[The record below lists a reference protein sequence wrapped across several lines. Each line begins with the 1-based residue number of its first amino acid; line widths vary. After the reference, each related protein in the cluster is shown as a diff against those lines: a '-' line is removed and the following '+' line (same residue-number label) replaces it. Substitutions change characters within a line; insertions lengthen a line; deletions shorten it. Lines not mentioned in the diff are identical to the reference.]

1 MTDFT
6 KDRFKLGGAS
16 VVRMG
21 YGAMHLAG
29 PHVFGPPKDP
39 KECAAVL
46 REVISTGIN
55 HIDTSDF
62 YGPHVV
68 NQLIRETLHP
78 YAKDLV
84 IVSKVGARRD
94 SKGAWL
100 HDLSEQGL
108 RSSVDDNL
116 RNLGLEQLFA
126 VNLRVSDEVR
136 NDNASIAAPFQVLV
150 DLQKAGKIRH
160 LGLSNVTATHL
171 AEAQTLAPVVCIQN
185 HYNVA
190 HREDDALVDACAKQ
204 GIAFVPFFPLGGFSP
219 LQSSTLNDVAAELK
233 ATPMQVALAWL
244 LQRSPAMLLIAGTS
258 TRSHLRE
265 NIAAAALVLP
275 KAAVSRLDKIAAK
288 KA

>member
-6 KDRFKLGGAS
+6 KDRFTLGDAS
-16 VVRMG
+16 VARMG
-21 YGAMHLAG
+21 YGAMQLAG
-29 PHVFGPPKDP
+29 PRVFGPPKDP
-39 KECAAVL
+39 QECAAVL
-46 REVISTGIN
+46 REVIESGIN

-78 YAKDLV
+78 YAKGLV

-94 SKGAWL
+94 AKGAWL
-100 HDLSEQGL
+100 HDLSVEGV
-108 RSSVDDNL
+108 RSAVDDNL

-136 NDNASIAAPFQVLV
+136 NGGASIAAPFQMLV

-171 AEAQTLAPVVCIQN
+171 TEAQSLAPVICIQN

-204 GIAFVPFFPLGGFSP
+204 GIAFVPFFPLGGFTP
-219 LQSSTLNDVAAELK
+219 LQSSTLNDVATEME

-244 LQRSPAMLLIAGTS
+244 LHRSPAMLLIPGTS
-258 TRSHLRE
+258 SRGHLRQ
-265 NIAAAALVLP
+265 NIAAAALELP
-275 KAAVSRLDKIAAK
+275 KATLSRLDKIATK